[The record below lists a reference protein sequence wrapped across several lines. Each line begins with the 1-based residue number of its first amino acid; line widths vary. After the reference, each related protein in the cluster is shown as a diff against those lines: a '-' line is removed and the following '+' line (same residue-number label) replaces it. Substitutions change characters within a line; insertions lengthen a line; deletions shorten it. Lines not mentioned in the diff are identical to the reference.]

1 MARQPAGALALILS
15 VVAVGQLFAQAP
27 ARIEFR
33 WAESEPIDR
42 VTELEGIELSCMQG
56 KAYLH
61 SSPILTRGDIASAK
75 LDLAGDYALI
85 LVSLK
90 EEASKRLEAAS
101 VGNLDKPLVVL
112 VDGKVVAAMVV
123 KSKLSTE
130 VPLGPIEVKEAHR
143 LVKLF

>member
-1 MARQPAGALALILS
+1 MATQSISALVLILS
-15 VVAVGQLFAQAP
+15 ALAVGPVSGQAP

-33 WAESEPIDR
+33 WAENQPIEN
-42 VTELEGIELSCMQG
+42 VTELEGIDLSCMEG

-61 SSPILTRGDIASAK
+61 SSPILTRGDIAAAK

-112 VDGKVVAAMVV
+112 VDGQVVAAMVV

-130 VPLGPIEVKEAHR
+130 IPLGPIEVKEAHR